1 MNKKDK
7 KGRKKVKYIVE
18 VPNNFVEFCIKNAKD
33 LKQLKKLEEILG
45 KQKVEEV
52 LAKQKRENKE
62 MPFEKQF
69 KEELIDWL
77 RRKRLYEVFCLI
89 FELTQ
94 WAKKQTTSA
103 TNYWDCVDCIDCI
116 EQKIKET
123 AQKTGKSEESIL
135 NFLFNSENA
144 KIWMIKWR
152 GLDTLESFY
161 K

>member
-18 VPNNFVEFCIKNAKD
+18 VPNSFIEFCIRNAKD
-33 LKQLKKLEEILG
+33 PEYLKKLEEMLG
-45 KQKVEEV
+45 KQKVKEV
-52 LAKQKRENKE
+52 LAKQKSKVEKTLSFEENL
-62 MPFEKQF
+62 KQ
-69 KEELIDWL
+69 KLIDWV
-77 RRKRLYEVFCLI
+77 KNKNLYEIFCL
-89 FELTQ
+89 LSNLAS
-94 WAKKQTTSA
+94 WAKKQPSPPNTTLW
-103 TNYWDCVDCIDCI
+103 NDI
-116 EQKIKET
+116 EKRIKET

>member
-18 VPNNFVEFCIKNAKD
+18 VPNSFIEFCIRNAKD
-33 LKQLKKLEEILG
+33 PGYLKKLEEMLG
-45 KQKVEEV
+45 KRKVEEV
-52 LAKQKRENKE
+52 LAKQKRENKKV
-62 MPFEKQF
+62 PFEKQF
-69 KEELIDWL
+69 KEKLIDWL
-77 RRKRLYEVFCLI
+77 RKKRLYEAFCLI

-94 WAKKQTTSA
+94 WAKKQTINT
-103 TNYWDCVDCIDCI
+103 TNYWNCI